1 MRNVHG
7 RLFFSAML
15 SVLASCESTGT
26 GGIVESVMGQVM
38 GDAARTSM
46 GTMTA
51 TAAMS
56 TAQGI
61 CGSGSWGMCETMTAT
76 MVTGFSTEFVKR
88 MSQDD
93 VKRAADARDESIRTG
108 APQTWSNPDSGASGV
123 VETAAAP
130 PQPPTP
136 TPVKVRKDRVMSDA
150 LPVMD
155 AVGEAY
161 LVASARGANVRG
173 GPGTDYAVVESLKPQ
188 EQIDA
193 IARVRGQDWF
203 MVGRGQVGIG
213 YVAGSLIAPVPK
225 QTAVAPVPAP
235 PAEEVQEVQVTLAA
249 ECYTT
254 KQKVTLGDGTAEEAT
269 VTSCRT
275 PNGWAQV

>member
-1 MRNVHG
+1 
-7 RLFFSAML
+7 ML

-26 GGIVESVMGQVM
+26 GGMVESVMGQVM

-46 GTMTA
+46 GTVTA

-56 TAQGI
+56 TAQRV
-61 CGSGSWGMCETMTAT
+61 CGPGSWGMCETMTAT

-88 MSQDD
+88 MSEGD

-108 APQTWSNPDSGASGV
+108 TPQTWSNPDSGASGV
-123 VETAAAP
+123 VETAAAE
-130 PQPPTP
+130 PQPPKL
-136 TPVKVRKDRVMSDA
+136 TPVKIRKDRVTSDT
-150 LPVMD
+150 LPMMD

-161 LVASARGANVRG
+161 VVTSARGANVRG
-173 GPGTDYAVVESLKPQ
+173 GPGTSYAVVESLKPQ

-193 IARVRGQDWF
+193 IARVRDQDWY

-213 YVAGSLIAPVPK
+213 YVAGSLIVPVPK
-225 QTAVAPVPAP
+225 QTVVAPVQP
-235 PAEEVQEVQVTLAA
+235 PPPEQVSEVQVTLAA

-254 KQKVTLGDGTAEEAT
+254 KQTVTLGDGTAEEAT